1 MKELLNRYEIRRTL
15 TAVFGTAIFAAG
27 VNLFTVPIGLYS
39 GGFVGIS
46 QIIRTVLVEYLHLNA
61 GDFDIAGVVFWIINM
76 PVLFMGYRV
85 MGRVFMVKTILC
97 VTTLTLFMSLIPIP
111 KAPLIEEPLASCFI
125 GGIVAGYGI
134 GLVLKEGSS
143 GGGLDIVGLY
153 FAKKN
158 KNSGVGR
165 MSLIVNVGIYAVCA
179 VMFNAEIVVYS
190 VIYTVFY
197 SMVIDKV
204 HLQNINVQAVV
215 ITKKA
220 ADQIAGEVMK
230 ELGRGVTVWDA
241 RGAYTGE
248 EEQILY
254 VLLSKYEVGQLRRIV
269 YGHNPE
275 AFVIVEEGPDITGNF
290 LKKL

>member
-61 GDFDIAGVVFWIINM
+61 GDFDIAGVVFWIINL

-111 KAPLIEEPLASCFI
+111 RAPLIEEPLASCFI

>member
-61 GDFDIAGVVFWIINM
+61 GDFDIAGVVFWIINL

-179 VMFNAEIVVYS
+179 MMFNVEIVVYS

>member
-61 GDFDIAGVVFWIINM
+61 VDFDIAGVVFWIINL

>member
-1 MKELLNRYEIRRTL
+1 MNRYEIRRTL

-61 GDFDIAGVVFWIINM
+61 GDFDIAGVVFWIINL

>member
-15 TAVFGTAIFAAG
+15 TAVLGTAIFAAG

-61 GDFDIAGVVFWIINM
+61 GDFDIAGVVFWIINL

>member
-1 MKELLNRYEIRRTL
+1 
-15 TAVFGTAIFAAG
+15 
-27 VNLFTVPIGLYS
+27 
-39 GGFVGIS
+39 
-46 QIIRTVLVEYLHLNA
+46 
-61 GDFDIAGVVFWIINM
+61 
-76 PVLFMGYRV
+76 
-85 MGRVFMVKTILC
+85 
-97 VTTLTLFMSLIPIP
+97 
-111 KAPLIEEPLASCFI
+111 
-125 GGIVAGYGI
+125 
-134 GLVLKEGSS
+134 
-143 GGGLDIVGLY
+143 
-153 FAKKN
+153 
-158 KNSGVGR
+158 

>member
-46 QIIRTVLVEYLHLNA
+46 QILRTVLVEYLHLNA
-61 GDFDIAGVVFWIINM
+61 GDFDIAGVVFWIINL

>member
-61 GDFDIAGVVFWIINM
+61 GDFDIAGVVFWIINL

-125 GGIVAGYGI
+125 GGIVAGYGV

>member
-61 GDFDIAGVVFWIINM
+61 GDFDIAGVVFWIINL

-254 VLLSKYEVGQLRRIV
+254 VLLSKYEVGQLRGIV

>member
-61 GDFDIAGVVFWIINM
+61 GDFDIAGVVFWIINL

-179 VMFNAEIVVYS
+179 MMLNVEIVVYS

>member
-61 GDFDIAGVVFWIINM
+61 GDFDIAGVVFWIINL